1 MEEKRTERTVYQ
13 LYDQSWDMP
22 VANSFSASEIYD
34 KITSMKN
41 DYLND
46 MNGSLE
52 KDEDIYDYNEKSMN
66 HEMEVRA
73 CPESEIDEVDDEGII
88 RPKENSPY
96 LDMQRAYSGTVA
108 VEARCDDDDR
118 IEDVSM
124 QERFSTE
131 FVKAVK
137 KERPE
142 SDIQKFREI
151 SISPDGEIVDYSL
164 NDIVKK
170 GFLMADQQSEQPKKS
185 QNRAA
190 QAER

>member
-1 MEEKRTERTVYQ
+1 
-13 LYDQSWDMP
+13 
-22 VANSFSASEIYD
+22 
-34 KITSMKN
+34 
-41 DYLND
+41 
-46 MNGSLE
+46 
-52 KDEDIYDYNEKSMN
+52 
-66 HEMEVRA
+66 
-73 CPESEIDEVDDEGII
+73 
-88 RPKENSPY
+88 
-96 LDMQRAYSGTVA
+96 MQRAYSGTVA

-151 SISPDGEIVDYSL
+151 SISLDGEIIDYSL

-170 GFLMADQQSEQPKKS
+170 SFLMADQQSEQPKKS